1 VIIFRTDGK
10 KTDTATLQKFSRF
23 APEVW
28 KIFTVTN
35 STKELEKLALYIP
48 EEYQKEYGHA
58 FKEYT
63 LSLEQYGPEYEEDEV
78 RETRK
83 ATGAIRTD

>member
-1 VIIFRTDGK
+1 VLSVIIFRTDGK
-10 KTDTATLQKFSRF
+10 KTDTISLEKFSRF

-28 KIFTVTN
+28 ERFKITN

-48 EEYQKEYGHA
+48 EEYQKEYGQA

-63 LSLEQYGPEYEEDEV
+63 LSLDQYGSEYQYQEDEV

-83 ATGAIRTD
+83 AA

>member
-1 VIIFRTDGK
+1 MLSVIIFRTDGK
-10 KTDTATLQKFSRF
+10 KIDTVSLEKYSKF

-28 KIFTVTN
+28 ERFKITN
-35 STKELEKLALYIP
+35 STKELERLSIYIP
-48 EEYQKEYGHA
+48 ENLQNEYSKA

-63 LSLEQYGPEYEEDEV
+63 LSLDQYGLEYQEDEV

-83 ATGAIRTD
+83 AA